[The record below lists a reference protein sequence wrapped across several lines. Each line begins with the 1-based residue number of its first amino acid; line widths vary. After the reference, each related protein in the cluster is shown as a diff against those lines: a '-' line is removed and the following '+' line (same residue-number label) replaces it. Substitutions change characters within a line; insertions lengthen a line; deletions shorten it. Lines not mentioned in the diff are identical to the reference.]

1 MPSVGTGLR
10 PNNANM
16 GDPAP
21 ALCAVQPGSGQSAGG
36 GTARLTDDF
45 REGRPTTEYAPGT
58 SCCAGSSPGTRPV
71 PLPTTREGRPE
82 IACH

>member
-1 MPSVGTGLR
+1 MGTGVS
-10 PNNANM
+10 PINANT

-21 ALCAVQPGSGQSAGG
+21 ALRAAQPGSGQSAGG
-36 GTARLTDDF
+36 GTARLTGDF
-45 REGRPTTEYAPGT
+45 REGLPTTEYAPGT
-58 SCCAGSSPGTRPV
+58 GRCAGCPPGTRPV